1 MKLTDLPVSGLIAA
15 FGSTSPTPGGGS
27 ASALA
32 GAAGAALLAMVA
44 AMPKNRASTA
54 DDVSLLQAAGTRC
67 DVIRHALLDLVN
79 RDSEAYDAV
88 VAAYRL
94 PKASDDEKAT
104 RKAEIQAAMKK
115 AAETPLETMRHASEA
130 LGMAPPI
137 ARLGNANAASDVVV
151 AVELLLAAARG
162 ARANVEINLESLDDA
177 PYVAQLREEVLEIDR
192 QCAAVASHL
201 CGSTPVRGRSC
212 HPSTDTLKGIV
223 RL

>member
-15 FGSTSPTPGGGS
+15 FGSTNPTPGGGS

-44 AMPKNRASTA
+44 AMPKNRASSA

-67 DVIRHALLDLVN
+67 GALGAALLDLVN

-88 VAAYRL
+88 VAAYRV
-94 PKASDDEKAT
+94 PKASDDEKAI

-130 LGMAPPI
+130 LGLAPLI

-177 PYVAQLREEVLEIDR
+177 ACVARLREEIARIDR
-192 QCAAVASHL
+192 QCTSVAS
-201 CGSTPVRGRSC
+201 GFSRN
-212 HPSTDTLKGIV
+212 DA
-223 RL
+223 

>member
-15 FGSTSPTPGGGS
+15 FGSTRPTPGGGS

-54 DDVSLLQAAGTRC
+54 DDASLLQAAGTRC
-67 DVIRHALLDLVN
+67 GALIDALLDLVN

-94 PKASDDEKAT
+94 PKASDDEKAA
-104 RKAEIQAAMKK
+104 RKTGIQAAMKK

-130 LGMAPPI
+130 LGTAPLI

-177 PYVAQLREEVLEIDR
+177 AYVAQLREEVAGIDR
-192 QCAAVASHL
+192 QYRSVAS
-201 CGSTPVRGRSC
+201 GFSRK
-212 HPSTDTLKGIV
+212 DA
-223 RL
+223 

>member
-15 FGSTSPTPGGGS
+15 FGSTRPTPGGGS

-44 AMPKNRASTA
+44 AMPKNRASA
-54 DDVSLLQAAGTRC
+54 DDASLLQAAGTRC
-67 DVIRHALLDLVN
+67 GALSDALLDLVN

-94 PKASDDEKAT
+94 PKASDDEKAA
-104 RKAEIQAAMKK
+104 RKTGIQAAMKK

-130 LGMAPPI
+130 LGTAPLI

-177 PYVAQLREEVLEIDR
+177 AYVAQLREEVLEIDR
-192 QCAAVASHL
+192 QCAAVAS
-201 CGSTPVRGRSC
+201 GF
-212 HPSTDTLKGIV
+212 
-223 RL
+223 RLRQGFGGPP

>member
-1 MKLTDLPVSGLIAA
+1 MKLSDLPVSGLIAA

-54 DDVSLLQAAGTRC
+54 DDASLLRAAGTRC
-67 DVIRHALLDLVN
+67 GALSDALLHLVD

-94 PKASDDEKAT
+94 PKASEDEKAA
-104 RKAEIQAAMKK
+104 RRAEIQAAMKK
-115 AAETPLETMRHASEA
+115 AAETPLETMRHAGEA
-130 LGMAPPI
+130 LVEAPVI

-151 AVELLLAAARG
+151 AIELLSAAARG

-177 PYVAQLREEVLEIDR
+177 AYAVQLRDEVSRLDR
-192 QCAAVASHL
+192 QCAAVAS
-201 CGSTPVRGRSC
+201 GFSRKDV
-212 HPSTDTLKGIV
+212 
-223 RL
+223 

>member
-67 DVIRHALLDLVN
+67 DAISDALLDLVN

-177 PYVAQLREEVLEIDR
+177 PYVAQ
-192 QCAAVASHL
+192 AV
-201 CGSTPVRGRSC
+201 
-212 HPSTDTLKGIV
+212 KGH
-223 RL
+223 

>member
-15 FGSTSPTPGGGS
+15 FGSTRPTPGGGS

-54 DDVSLLQAAGTRC
+54 DDASLLQAAGTRC
-67 DVIRHALLDLVN
+67 GALSDALLDLVN

>member
-15 FGSTSPTPGGGS
+15 FGSSSPTPGGGS

-54 DDVSLLQAAGTRC
+54 DDAGLLRAAGTRC
-67 DVIRHALLDLVN
+67 GALSDALLHLVD

-94 PKASDDEKAT
+94 PKASDDEKAA
-104 RKAEIQAAMKK
+104 RKAEIQAAMKN

-130 LGMAPPI
+130 LVEAPLI
-137 ARLGNANAASDVVV
+137 ARLGNDNAASDVVV
-151 AVELLLAAARG
+151 AIELLSAAARG
-162 ARANVEINLESLDDA
+162 ARANVDINLESLDDA
-177 PYVAQLREEVLEIDR
+177 AYVARLREEIARMDQR
-192 QCAAVASHL
+192 CADVAS
-201 CGSTPVRGRSC
+201 G
-212 HPSTDTLKGIV
+212 
-223 RL
+223 

>member
-54 DDVSLLQAAGTRC
+54 DDAGLLQAAGTRC
-67 DVIRHALLDLVN
+67 RARSDALLDLVD

-94 PKASDDEKAT
+94 PKASEHENAARKT
-104 RKAEIQAAMKK
+104 RIQAAMKK

-130 LGMAPPI
+130 LVEAPLI

-151 AVELLLAAARG
+151 AIELLLAAARG
-162 ARANVEINLESLDDA
+162 ARANVEINLESLDSA
-177 PYVAQLREEVLEIDR
+177 AFVAQLRGEIARMDQR
-192 QCAAVASHL
+192 CLGVAS
-201 CGSTPVRGRSC
+201 GFSRK
-212 HPSTDTLKGIV
+212 DA
-223 RL
+223 

>member
-1 MKLTDLPVSGLIAA
+1 M
-15 FGSTSPTPGGGS
+15 
-27 ASALA
+27 
-32 GAAGAALLAMVA
+32 
-44 AMPKNRASTA
+44 
-54 DDVSLLQAAGTRC
+54 
-67 DVIRHALLDLVN
+67 
-79 RDSEAYDAV
+79 

-177 PYVAQLREEVLEIDR
+177 AYVAQLREEVAGIDR
-192 QCAAVASHL
+192 QCASVASGFSRSHGL
-201 CGSTPVRGRSC
+201 PAKAGSHQSSAVRPEAGRRR
-212 HPSTDTLKGIV
+212 STGARAIP
-223 RL
+223 RQRP

>member
-54 DDVSLLQAAGTRC
+54 DDASLLQAAGTRC
-67 DVIRHALLDLVN
+67 GARSEALLDLVN

-94 PKASDDEKAT
+94 PKASDDEKAA
-104 RKAEIQAAMKK
+104 RKTGIQAAMKK
-115 AAETPLETMRHASEA
+115 AAETPLETMRQVIEQEPKRPSSINQRVDRDLQTICLKCLQKNIAHRYASAEA
-130 LGMAPPI
+130 LAEDLERWLRQEPI
-137 ARLGNANAASDVVV
+137 RARRSSVW
-151 AVELLLAAARG
+151 E
-162 ARANVEINLESLDDA
+162 RAGKWEI
-177 PYVAQLREEVLEIDR
+177 
-192 QCAAVASHL
+192 
-201 CGSTPVRGRSC
+201 GGR
-212 HPSTDTLKGIV
+212 I
-223 RL
+223 